1 MATHS
6 SVVAQRILWTE
17 EPGGLWSTG
26 LQRVGHNW
34 SDLAC
39 MHATTYLRLLIFLP
53 AILIPACDSFSPAF
67 HMMYSGK
74 PLQSWKKPSE
84 RTAERSSSHW
94 GREAFCPAAW
104 SSTSQC
110 NHSSEETDAPE
121 FSCVVNTVRQEQG
134 LWQGW
139 AMLPCWNLRS
149 KEKNQ
154 GSWFRLYLK
163 FGYFSHHGTLFINV
177 YFLKILH

>member
-1 MATHS
+1 MATHPS
-6 SVVAQRILWTE
+6 IVAWRILWTE

-104 SSTSQC
+104 SSSARRS
-110 NHSSEETDAPE
+110 HSSEETDAPE
-121 FSCVVNTVRQEQG
+121 FSCVVNTCEAGTRSVAG
-134 LWQGW
+134 LSHAARLEPEAKG
-139 AMLPCWNLRS
+139 
-149 KEKNQ
+149 EKS
-154 GSWFRLYLK
+154 GILILS
-163 FGYFSHHGTLFINV
+163 LF
-177 YFLKILH
+177 KIWIF